1 MSKMLAPCLFPIRRA
16 LSIMNSMQRTGL
28 QFSLLSMLG
37 LVACAALNIW
47 LFQCHVLAG
56 IVGLNVTKHLVIAY
70 LCQVVGVDKRGR
82 RVCSSQP
89 SVTSA
94 PGISIQ

>member
-1 MSKMLAPCLFPIRRA
+1 
-16 LSIMNSMQRTGL
+16 MNLMQRTGL

-37 LVACAALNIW
+37 LVACIALNIW

-56 IVGLNVTKHLVIAY
+56 IIGLNVTKHLIIAY

-82 RVCSSQP
+82 RACGSHP
-89 SVTSA
+89 SVAPA
-94 PGISIQ
+94 PGMSIQ